1 MAKQKEPQAT
11 PAERDR
17 ALLQAVR
24 QRHALSQW
32 RLGQLLGVHYVTV
45 SRWESRGGLSPWH
58 RAVLAKL
65 HEATPQ
71 ALPDSPLEALAVL
84 LAAAYQLDR
93 PRPAPAP
100 QRPPRR
106 PLSLPAAEADPQP
119 DPGRFGRLEI
129 D

>member
-1 MAKQKEPQAT
+1 MSKKKEPPPT

-45 SRWESRGGLSPWH
+45 SRWESRGGLTPWH
-58 RAVLAKL
+58 RALLAKL
-65 HEATPQ
+65 QEAKPQ
-71 ALPDSPLEALAVL
+71 ALPEPPVEALAVL
-84 LAAAYQLDR
+84 LASAYELDR

-100 QRPPRR
+100 LPPLRR
-106 PLSLPAAEADPQP
+106 PLALPAPEAQP
-119 DPGRFGRLEI
+119 EPGRFGRLEI